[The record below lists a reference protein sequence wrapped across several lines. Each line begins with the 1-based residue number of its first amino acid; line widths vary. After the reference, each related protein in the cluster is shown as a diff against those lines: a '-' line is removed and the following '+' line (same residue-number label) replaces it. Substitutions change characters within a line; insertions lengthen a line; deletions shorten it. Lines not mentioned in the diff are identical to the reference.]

1 MKVLTSLGRKFFNQQ
16 DIRKL
21 QIHLKEINSIVNRL
35 NKTIELELKECK
47 LDQNKKEKYKDFLAH
62 VYMTFDK
69 KIVSSKVD
77 REMNKYKKMRI
88 DVINYI
94 VAHENQIIK
103 QLSK

>member
-1 MKVLTSLGRKFFNQQ
+1 MIKE
-16 DIRKL
+16 I
-21 QIHLKEINSIVNRL
+21 LKELISSFETERYYP
-35 NKTIELELKECK
+35 EK
-47 LDQNKKEKYKDFLAH
+47 LKYKDFLAH